1 MRKFTV
7 LIGLVMMLTLAMPLA
22 TFAASFQWIINV
34 TNSTSTVYSKMPFT
48 APINTAAWISSN
60 YIQSNGLDVKV
71 MDGSSAL
78 PTEVTD
84 TGLWWVGNI
93 GEKTTKTFTLAT
105 GNAPATSMP
114 IIVGNGGYL
123 TTPYNPSLE
132 LGSGWEIDI
141 QGYVNTSDINAYILN
156 KSGEATIKVT
166 ALNQITA
173 TVYDGSGAET
183 IILSS
188 IISGAYSM
196 SLALSSGTLTF
207 IVGSSSRTTSVNT
220 VVNNTNDWIWD
231 SDGLVMPY
239 IHSVSLSLDQL
250 ESASFIY
257 VEKQNGGNDS
267 IYQLNAS
274 DLSNT
279 SLSWAFPSGYT
290 AYPHSMCTDGTYIYI
305 VGQSSS
311 NVAVFKINAS
321 SMTSTGSLLYAGAQ
335 MNQRWPGQGQIMCED
350 GGNLYLIEPFSGSPQ
365 TYPVDKISTV
375 TMEVLGGGGSAGQA
389 LACSGGYLYCL
400 FDGVEISGISK
411 YSESDLSTLVHGAGV
426 PYTTCDITCVGNI
439 FYVRRT
445 AAAGG
450 GIYAYNGTSFASLG
464 LWFAGNDDGTALT
477 AAGTDLLQINHN
489 GTTGPNASVNDWFYN
504 NDNTLPK
511 TGNSWADSHAGSAYA
526 LCGDGANHVY
536 VTDSS
541 HVYELNRNSPSSMA
555 QLASTALMGN
565 SDNIALGAASST
577 TLVEVVKYQPVAIIL
592 GTDLPNRDDNT
603 GDTDSVITWGT
614 NLSGITTVFGGFT
627 PITIATAPIS
637 GGGGTLNPTSQYPGD
652 MPPLTSE
659 GNFSNIPGASV
670 VDPVLNSSDIPL
682 DLFWDILIFAGILG
696 LGFAVMILTN
706 QIWIV
711 GAACSVGFA
720 IFSYNT
726 NNGIDFTGG
735 VLPFWTVIV
744 CIMATIVVGVMQ
756 DRGVIK
762 I

>member
-1 MRKFTV
+1 
-7 LIGLVMMLTLAMPLA
+7 
-22 TFAASFQWIINV
+22 
-34 TNSTSTVYSKMPFT
+34 
-48 APINTAAWISSN
+48 
-60 YIQSNGLDVKV
+60 
-71 MDGSSAL
+71 
-78 PTEVTD
+78 
-84 TGLWWVGNI
+84 
-93 GEKTTKTFTLAT
+93 
-105 GNAPATSMP
+105 
-114 IIVGNGGYL
+114 
-123 TTPYNPSLE
+123 
-132 LGSGWEIDI
+132 
-141 QGYVNTSDINAYILN
+141 
-156 KSGEATIKVT
+156 
-166 ALNQITA
+166 
-173 TVYDGSGAET
+173 
-183 IILSS
+183 
-188 IISGAYSM
+188 
-196 SLALSSGTLTF
+196 
-207 IVGSSSRTTSVNT
+207 
-220 VVNNTNDWIWD
+220 
-231 SDGLVMPY
+231 
-239 IHSVSLSLDQL
+239 
-250 ESASFIY
+250 
-257 VEKQNGGNDS
+257 
-267 IYQLNAS
+267 
-274 DLSNT
+274 
-279 SLSWAFPSGYT
+279 
-290 AYPHSMCTDGTYIYI
+290 MCTDGTYIYI

-577 TLVEVVKYQPVAIIL
+577 TLVEVVKYQPVTIIL
-592 GTDLPNRDDNT
+592 GTDLPNRDYNT